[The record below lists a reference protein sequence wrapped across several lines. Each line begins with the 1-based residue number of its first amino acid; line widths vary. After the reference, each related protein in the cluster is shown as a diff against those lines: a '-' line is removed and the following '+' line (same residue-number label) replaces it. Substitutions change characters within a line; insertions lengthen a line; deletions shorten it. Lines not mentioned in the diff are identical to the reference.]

1 MDVSLAFDVRVEL
14 GESPVWDP
22 ATGRLLFVDIPRG
35 TVHDL
40 DPATA
45 HDVVVD
51 VGAPV
56 GAVALAAGGAR
67 IIAAGVGF
75 YRLEPKGNLRVLARV
90 SERADIRMNDGYV
103 DARGRF
109 WAGTMSLV
117 GAAGQ
122 GALYRLDPDYSTHL
136 MLEPVTTSNGID
148 WSPDDRLMYYADTR
162 TGRVD
167 MFDFDLEAGTIGGRR
182 PFAVIPPGQGRPD
195 GLVVDADGAVWVAL
209 WAGAAVHRY
218 TPDGAL
224 DRVLRLPVTNVTKCA
239 FGGADLGDLFM
250 TTAWSQLRSDESE
263 RQPHA
268 GSIFHARPGCYGRPA
283 RTFRG

>member
-1 MDVSLAFDVRVEL
+1 MDVSLAFDLRLEL

-22 ATGRLLFVDIPRG
+22 GTSRLLFVDILRG
-35 TVHDL
+35 AIHEL
-40 DPATA
+40 DPSTA
-45 HDVVVD
+45 RDAVVD
-51 VGAPV
+51 VGLPV
-56 GAVALAAGGAR
+56 GSVALAADGAR
-67 IIAAGVGF
+67 VIAAGVGF
-75 YRLEPKGNLRVLARV
+75 YRLEADGALRRLARV
-90 SERADIRMNDGYV
+90 SERADIRMNDGNV

-167 MFDFDLEAGTIGGRR
+167 VFDFDVEGGTIAGRR
-182 PFAVIPPGQGRPD
+182 PFAIIPPGQGRPD

-224 DRVLRLPVTNVTKCA
+224 ERVLTLPATNVTKCA
-239 FGGADLGDLFM
+239 FGGSDLGDLFV
-250 TTAWSQLRSDESE
+250 TTAWSKLSADERARE
-263 RQPHA
+263 PHA
-268 GSIFHARPGCYGRPA
+268 GSIFHTRPGCYGRRA